1 MTETPGKSPKRIK
14 DYKPTPEQRQANMR
28 YNQMMYGPT
37 AGELK
42 HTPKKIDFGA
52 SYLKHPKFQ
61 SLLTAFRRGA
71 AGKFEVTANGAICT
85 IATDGTQIT
94 FNEKTIVYTRPLNK
108 HMDNLFLDRASAVQ
122 LQGTDAVVHLV
133 FAVLRSFP
141 ELGEPQLQ
149 YQYHKFYQGTESLET
164 GPTGPGSN
172 LMIGAFKHSKPL
184 ERPRN

>member
-37 AGELK
+37 EGELK
-42 HTPKKIDFGA
+42 HAPRKVDYGA
-52 SYLKHPKFQ
+52 PYLKHPKFQ
-61 SLLTAFRRGA
+61 ALLTAFKRGA
-71 AGKFEVTANGAICT
+71 ASSFDINANGT
-85 IATDGTQIT
+85 LSSIATDGSGIAVNGKVV
-94 FNEKTIVYTRPLNK
+94 FYTRPLNK
-108 HMDNLFLDRASAVQ
+108 HMDNLFLDRAAAVQ
-122 LQGTDAVVHLV
+122 LQGNEAVVHLV

-141 ELGEPQLQ
+141 ELGEPQVQ

-172 LMIGAFKHSKPL
+172 LLIGAFKHSKPL
-184 ERPRN
+184 ERPKN